1 MKTTLKSY
9 FASSIAS
16 VALLLGGLSVHAA
29 SQVWTNAPVDN
40 SWTNTANWA
49 GGAFPGA
56 INTTTT
62 GDSATFNTAI
72 PGSGIGG
79 AGNPITNLF
88 QQGIASLFFNTASC
102 GAYVFGHSINDN
114 PLQLVQNGANQNA
127 NITIGSAVVNP
138 IIFNEALNFRAL
150 SSQTYFLGITNN
162 ATAATATLYIPGITN
177 LANSTTRQ
185 WLVNLAGVN
194 TGTNTIAH
202 FDNNNGAEGAMLVDV
217 WGGHWIFS
225 GANNGTVWP
234 QKTSASAA
242 AHLLLHAGTLEAQD
256 PESFGG
262 ITTPNFVVTNAI
274 LQIDGVSLTNP
285 GITLGQAG
293 EILMN
298 GTGTNQQVTI
308 PAASV
313 TATLATANAGSTM
326 VVSNVSGGV
335 TTATIDVSGAGI
347 VLLSSNSTYSG
358 TWVIQAG
365 TFQVGAAQVLPAGG
379 ALTIDAGGQFDVSPL
394 GAVSYTL
401 PFTTFA
407 ALGTGTTVGS
417 TAASL
422 NAAVGGTVVISSGIS
437 MNYAPTSFT
446 GDSTHPALYI
456 PQGTLSIGG
465 NTFLINNTSGTP
477 LGAGTY
483 VLVQQASG
491 SVTSTGTYAVNVT
504 GSGLAAGDVGAVQV
518 SSGQVQLVVTVYV
531 PQNLTWKGANPND
544 NWDVNTTL
552 NWLDGGVPSVFKDSD
567 NVTFN
572 ATGAANP
579 NVNVAAPVSPGSIL
593 VDTTAANYS
602 FGGSQGIV
610 GPTGLTKM
618 GTGTLV
624 LSNLNNGYLGS
635 TVISNG
641 VIQAGSN
648 NVFSS
653 ASDITISNIAVLDLN
668 SYTNSIGA
676 LNGNGTVDTV
686 AGGAAVVVIGNDNHS
701 GNFAGTIKNTAGTLG
716 VTTTGTGTETLS
728 AANTYTGATI
738 VNIGTLRAS
747 DPNALGSGGSAVTI
761 NSGTLDVSSPTL
773 KVASI
778 AGTGGIANNST
789 TTTNELIVLGTST
802 FPGVIGDGSGGGGM
816 SVLVSG
822 GTLDFTGNSTYSGGT
837 IVASGATLAVAGAP
851 TPGNAPGTGGI
862 LASNGA
868 TLSMPTATSAAEFF
882 GNAVT
887 TVNNATVEFTSAE
900 TANGWTGLFIGGI
913 NTTDVF
919 SGGNMTIGGN
929 GNTFETFTNFLGQVI
944 VTNGAVRSFGGLNGG
959 DNTPF
964 NLIMGGTWNMRDGG
978 ANFVH
983 FGSLS
988 GDFAAVLGNITTP
1001 AGGTIGPAGGNYII
1015 GGLNTTSIYSGAI
1028 TGTNNIIKTG
1038 TGKLILNGGNF
1049 IITNNYLSG
1058 VTPINYVG
1066 YESNQMT
1073 FLGTTTI
1080 SNGVLALVTP
1090 EALSNCTSVVLASP
1104 SAVLDGSAM
1113 GFLSNQFDSD
1123 GVTITNQFPVTNSI
1137 FEVVSTE
1144 AFSGPGTLIGILDAD
1159 AGSYLNPGNPT
1170 VLVTNTVLLDTNVA
1184 PTGVMNVTGAANIG
1198 GLVNMSLNTTNPVI
1212 ADELAASSFVVSNT
1226 ASLAVTNAG
1235 PEIINGTT
1243 FTLFNHAV
1251 SFTSVTLPPAPY
1263 VWQNNLAV
1271 NGTITLTSGG
1281 ATAGPTPFTASPHI
1295 STIAESGANLILTG
1309 TNGQSGDVYYTLST
1323 TNLQLPVNQWTP
1335 VGTNIMPTANN
1346 FSITVT
1352 NAVNLND
1359 SRQFFLLSN
1368 TNF

>member
-1 MKTTLKSY
+1 MKTTLKSCLM
-9 FASSIAS
+9 FLVVSAALMLGRIS
-16 VALLLGGLSVHAA
+16 VQAA

-40 SWTNTANWA
+40 SWTNVANWA

-56 INTTTT
+56 SNTTTT
-62 GDSATFNTAI
+62 ADSATFNTAI
-72 PGSGIGG
+72 PVSGIGG
-79 AGNPITNLF
+79 AGDPITNGF
-88 QQGIASLFFNTASC
+88 DQGIASLFFNTASC
-102 GAYVFGHSINDN
+102 GAYVFGHSLNDSA
-114 PLQLVQNGANQNA
+114 LQLVQNGGNQNA

-138 IIFNEALNFRAL
+138 IIFNESLDFRGA

-162 ATAATATLYIPGITN
+162 ATAATAALYVPAITN

-185 WLVNLAGVN
+185 WIINLAGAN
-194 TGTNTIAH
+194 TGTNTIGH
-202 FDNNNGAEGAMLVDV
+202 LDSNNGAEGAMLLDV
-217 WGGHWIFS
+217 WGGRWIFS
-225 GANNGTVWP
+225 GPNNGADWP

-242 AHLLLHAGTLEAQD
+242 AHVIVHAGILEAQD
-256 PESFGG
+256 PESLGG
-262 ITTPNFVVTNAI
+262 VTVANFLVTNGV
-274 LQIDGVSLTNP
+274 LQIDGVSLTNN

-298 GTGTNQQVTI
+298 GTGTNQQITI
-308 PAASV
+308 PGASV

-326 VVSNVSGGV
+326 VVSNISGGV
-335 TTATIDVSGAGI
+335 TTATIDISGAGM

-365 TFQVGAAQVLPAGG
+365 TFQVGGSTVLPAGG
-379 ALTIDAGGQFDVSPL
+379 GLTIDAGGQFDVSPL

-407 ALGTGTTVGS
+407 ALGTGTTAGS

-422 NAAVGGTVVISSGIS
+422 NAASGGTVVISSGIS
-437 MNYAPTSFT
+437 LNYAPTSFT
-446 GDSTHPALYI
+446 GDATHPALYI

-465 NTFLINNTSGTP
+465 NTFQINNTSGTP

-483 VLVQQASG
+483 VLAQQASG
-491 SVTSTGTYAVNVT
+491 NITSTGTYAVNVI

-518 SSGQVQLVVTVYV
+518 SGGQVQLVVAVYV
-531 PQNLTWKGANPND
+531 PQNLTWKGGNPNE

-552 NWLDGGVPSVFKDSD
+552 NWLDGGSPSVFKNSD

-572 ATGAANP
+572 ATGSANP
-579 NVNVAAPVSPGSIL
+579 IVNVAAPVSPGSML

-624 LSNLNNGYLGS
+624 ISNLNNGYLGS

-641 VIQAGSN
+641 TIQAGGSS
-648 NVFSS
+648 VFSA
-653 ASDITISNIAVLDLN
+653 ASDVTISNVAVLDLN
-668 SYTNSIGA
+668 SYTNNIGA

-686 AGGAAVVVIGNDNHS
+686 AGGAAVVVVGSDSHS
-701 GNFAGTIKNTAGTLG
+701 GNFSGTIKNTAGTLG
-716 VTTTGTGTETLS
+716 VTMTGTGTETLS
-728 AANTYTGATI
+728 SANTYTGATM

-747 DPNALGSGGSAVTI
+747 NPNALGSGGSAVTI
-761 NSGTLDVSSPTL
+761 NSGILDVSSPTL

-778 AGTGGIANNST
+778 AGTGSIANNST
-789 TTTNELIVLGTST
+789 TTTNELIVLGSST
-802 FPGVIGDGSGGGGM
+802 FPGVIGDGTGGGGI
-816 SVLVSG
+816 SVLVSA
-822 GTLDFTGNSTYSGGT
+822 GTFEFTGLSTYSGGT
-837 IVASGATLAVAGAP
+837 IVASGATLAVAGAV

-900 TANGWTGLFIGGI
+900 TANGWTGVFIGGI
-913 NTTDVF
+913 NSTDVF

-929 GNTFETFTNFLGQVI
+929 GNNLQTFSNFLGQVY
-944 VTNGAVRSFGGLNGG
+944 VTNGTVRSFGALNGG

-964 NLIMGGTWNMRDGG
+964 NLIMNGAWNMRDGG
-978 ANFVH
+978 ANYVH

-988 GDFAAVLGNITTP
+988 GDFSAVIGNITTP

-1049 IITNNYLSG
+1049 IITNNYISG
-1058 VTPINYVG
+1058 ITPVNYVG

-1170 VLVTNTVLLDTNVA
+1170 VLVTNTVLLDTNVT

-1212 ADELAASSFVVSNT
+1212 ADELTASSFVVSNT
-1226 ASLAVTNAG
+1226 ASLVVTNAG
-1235 PEIINGTT
+1235 PVIVNGTT

-1271 NGTITLTSGG
+1271 NGTITLVSGG
-1281 ATAGPTPFTASPHI
+1281 SAAGPTPFTAPPHV
-1295 STIAESGANLILTG
+1295 STIALSGANLLLTG
-1309 TNGQSGDVYYTLST
+1309 TNGQAGDVYYTLST
-1323 TNLQLPVNQWTP
+1323 TNLLLPVNQWIP

-1359 SRQFFLLSN
+1359 PRQFFLLSN